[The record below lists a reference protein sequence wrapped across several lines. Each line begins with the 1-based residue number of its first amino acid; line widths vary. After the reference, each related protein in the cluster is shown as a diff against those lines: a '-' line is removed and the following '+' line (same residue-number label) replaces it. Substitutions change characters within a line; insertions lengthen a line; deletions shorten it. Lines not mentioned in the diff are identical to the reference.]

1 MYKYKEFSPF
11 YKYFKELFIYLSH
24 FYIAFMEKED
34 KIRIITDSY
43 RELRSRRVVKFQ
55 KEFAA
60 LLGISE
66 KSLSAAKNGDERYL
80 TDSLIDKVED
90 LLREHAPESS
100 LSSSPAHKNYEP
112 TLVPT
117 IPYKVYNETNINLME
132 YVATHPVPSG
142 PAIAQFAQTD
152 LHMFVANDEM
162 KPHLRAGDVLSLKQV
177 PADAPIINGEIY
189 VINSQYL
196 GVTIRFLY
204 DRGDYFELK
213 SSNEWYEP
221 FTLPRDQVFH
231 IFRILGLVRTN
242 I

>member
-1 MYKYKEFSPF
+1 MDTKWNTFKDAYDWLKYNKV
-11 YKYFKELFIYLSH
+11 FKTQEELGTLLGYSRGAINKALNG
-24 FYIAFMEKED
+24 KED
-34 KIRIITDSY
+34 
-43 RELRSRRVVKFQ
+43 
-55 KEFAA
+55 
-60 LLGISE
+60 
-66 KSLSAAKNGDERYL
+66 YL
-80 TDSLIDKVED
+80 TDDLIEAITKCVKDHTPD
-90 LLREHAPESS
+90 SS
-100 LSSSPAHKNYEP
+100 QSPSPSPAHKNYEP

-177 PADAPIINGEIY
+177 PANAPIINGEIY